1 MDYRIDELCDKAIV
15 TGDVAADD
23 VAADKVT
30 SNKVQ
35 PDSMA
40 AKGPAVSTPQ
50 VGGAKASA
58 TQVDATQRSESIDA
72 IAGLNIVG
80 RSGALQAALHC
91 ITVHGKYDAP
101 VLITGET
108 GTGKELAAR
117 GLHYGGAR
125 AAKPFVAVNCATL
138 TSELFASEI
147 FGHKKGAF
155 TDARQDKKGL
165 LAVAEKGTLFLDE
178 IDSLSLNSQAALLRF
193 LQESEYRP
201 VGSEKTYRADVRLI
215 ASANCDL
222 EERIEKGLFR
232 RDLYYRLYILSVHM
246 PPLRERQGDVPIL
259 VAHFLAQ
266 FNNQYRLG
274 EKRMSAALLQQLSAL
289 AWPGNVRELENM
301 VHRLYLSSAGELI
314 DVEQLQGHPAVA
326 AQVDA
331 LSGLLSSIGSVDQTT
346 ASVDVSAGAQS
357 GVADISSSFVGDYS
371 EGYDFSRDKRLAVE
385 HFEVAYISK
394 LLKFTEGNV
403 TQAAMLC
410 GKERRAFGKLVKKYD
425 VKKTADVE

>member
-1 MDYRIDELCDKAIV
+1 MDYRIDELCDKTIV
-15 TGDVAADD
+15 VGD
-23 VAADKVT
+23 VAADKVADNIIE
-30 SNKVQ
+30 S
-35 PDSMA
+35 DSMVV
-40 AKGPAVSTPQ
+40 KGPAVSSQQTSTTQ
-50 VGGAKASA
+50 IGA
-58 TQVDATQRSESIDA
+58 TQVNESIDA

-80 RSGALQAALHC
+80 RSVALQAALHC

-222 EERIEKGLFR
+222 EERIDKGQFR

-246 PPLRERQGDVPIL
+246 PPLRERQGDVAIL

-301 VHRLYLSSAGELI
+301 VHRLYLSTASDLI
-314 DVEQLQGHPAVA
+314 DVEQLQGHPAMA
-326 AQVDA
+326 AQSGA
-331 LSGLLSSIGSVDQTT
+331 LSGLLG
-346 ASVDVSAGAQS
+346 SAGSATQVDSPVEPRAEAQS
-357 GVADISSSFVGDYS
+357 GMASISSNFIGDYS